1 MIQEIKNMD
10 EYNPRYTKKG
20 ALKWQRINDGKNK
33 KKEFPTIPLDKLMI
47 GKHKV
52 NEENLESYRRQYE
65 QTHEFIPVLIR
76 NYDFKLKSGYES
88 VVLARELGMTEVPYI
103 MHCETAI
110 ARKPYCNK
118 TTPIMDCTGRKIYV
132 TKIAS
137 DKIKECKNIC
147 SELGVTLE
155 TLPIFRFRVLD
166 KEGVSIWKQED
177 FTLNAVLDRLRRK
190 LKNSRREK

>member
-10 EYNPRYTKKG
+10 EYNPRYTKNG
-20 ALKWQRINDGKNK
+20 ALKWQHINDGRNK
-33 KKEFPTIPLDKLMI
+33 KKEFPMIPLDKIVI
-47 GKHKV
+47 GKRKYE
-52 NEENLESYRRQYE
+52 EENLKAHREQYE
-65 QTHEFIPVLIR
+65 RTHELVPVLVR
-76 NYDFKLKSGYES
+76 NYDYKLKSGYELIL
-88 VVLARELGMTEVPYI
+88 LAQELGMTEIPYI
-103 MHCETAI
+103 MHCETAV

-118 TTPIMDCTGRKIYV
+118 RTPIMDCTGRKIYV

-147 SELGVTLE
+147 SELGLTLE

-190 LKNSRREK
+190 LKNSRRDN